1 MELRSFGDASMIIS
15 DMSDQEYRIAIRSAE
30 LVPCAGACPGRKG
43 RSPCQ
48 MLFHHRETM
57 SGVIVMTMMNRLGA
71 GHGHGHGDD
80 DYAFYFMF
88 AMYQLVQPEV
98 LDA

>member
-1 MELRSFGDASMIIS
+1 MN
-15 DMSDQEYRIAIRSAE
+15 
-30 LVPCAGACPGRKG
+30 
-43 RSPCQ
+43 
-48 MLFHHRETM
+48 
-57 SGVIVMTMMNRLGA
+57 GVIVMTMMNRVGA
-71 GHGHGHGDD
+71 GASHGHGHGDD